1 MAHNR
6 FLLGLIW
13 RIAPLRVCAQVL
25 ERCFSLSYGAFYTLI
40 FFRYLI
46 NHLAEGAPFSRILS
60 FLLLFTAIG
69 LTDAAIKAWFHN
81 LYQPRTD
88 QLIRERLA
96 VLLYN
101 KAVNADLASR
111 EDPEAYDRYTRAAE
125 QCSAR
130 CLRLL
135 ELLAGT
141 AGLLLA
147 TALNAAFVLW
157 ADPSALALCIVPI
170 ALVFYFQRRRGVRA
184 ARLDREATP
193 HLRRAEYVK
202 RVAYLPQY
210 AKELRLT
217 PILGVLGHTFDEA
230 IRALGENARKQGLL
244 VALNRFA
251 AEFAMQIL
259 LLVGLYGYIAWRY
272 LAWNAFTLGDLASL
286 TGAMTNLSSFVEDL
300 ANNYA
305 QLRQNELYAAD
316 FQQILEQAPAIRSG
330 SAPCDCRGSVVF
342 HNVSFSYPGRGPAL
356 RDVNLVLRPGERV
369 AIVGRNGAGK
379 STLVKLLL
387 RLYDPDTGS
396 IRIGGQDLRQVRL
409 GDLRAGIATAF
420 QDFRVYGAT
429 AAENV
434 LMGPC
439 ETPADRAR
447 AEQALGAAG
456 LDLPGEAVLTRE
468 FAGDGRILSGGQ
480 AQKLAVARV
489 FASPA
494 PIAVLDEPSA
504 ALDPLSEARLY
515 ETLLAAG
522 GSRTLLFI
530 SHRLSS
536 VRDVDRIY
544 MMDHGR
550 IVEEGTHHEL
560 MRRNGLYAE
569 MFRKQAQRYR
579 EGDAL

>member
-184 ARLDREATP
+184 ARLDRDGQLICQTEEGEEIKV
-193 HLRRAEYVK
+193 RAGEVSVRGLNGYLEYK
-202 RVAYLPQY
+202 S
-210 AKELRLT
+210 KE
-217 PILGVLGHTFDEA
+217 IENGH
-230 IRALGENARKQGLL
+230 Q
-244 VALNRFA
+244 
-251 AEFAMQIL
+251 
-259 LLVGLYGYIAWRY
+259 
-272 LAWNAFTLGDLASL
+272 
-286 TGAMTNLSSFVEDL
+286 
-300 ANNYA
+300 
-305 QLRQNELYAAD
+305 
-316 FQQILEQAPAIRSG
+316 
-330 SAPCDCRGSVVF
+330 
-342 HNVSFSYPGRGPAL
+342 
-356 RDVNLVLRPGERV
+356 
-369 AIVGRNGAGK
+369 GK
-379 STLVKLLL
+379 STAQPLLWAVPDRRDGRRAPL
-387 RLYDPDTGS
+387 RLH
-396 IRIGGQDLRQVRL
+396 RQ
-409 GDLRAGIATAF
+409 
-420 QDFRVYGAT
+420 
-429 AAENV
+429 
-434 LMGPC
+434 
-439 ETPADRAR
+439 
-447 AEQALGAAG
+447 
-456 LDLPGEAVLTRE
+456 
-468 FAGDGRILSGGQ
+468 
-480 AQKLAVARV
+480 
-489 FASPA
+489 
-494 PIAVLDEPSA
+494 
-504 ALDPLSEARLY
+504 
-515 ETLLAAG
+515 
-522 GSRTLLFI
+522 
-530 SHRLSS
+530 HRLSGDQ
-536 VRDVDRIY
+536 RKPDCR
-544 MMDHGR
+544 HQ
-550 IVEEGTHHEL
+550 HEQ
-560 MRRNGLYAE
+560 E
-569 MFRKQAQRYR
+569 
-579 EGDAL
+579 